1 MQVKEYCTMT
11 GLLKSG
17 DKLAAKGVEKG
28 VEKGDK

>member
-1 MQVKEYCTMT
+1 MT

-28 VEKGDK
+28 VEKGDKRFEH